1 MRTTHVGACPLD
13 CPDTC
18 SWVLEAEDGRV
29 VSIRGNK
36 AQPFTHGALCGKV
49 NRYLDHLNGDRL
61 LHPLVRTGAK
71 GEGRFARVGWDEAL
85 DRVAAGLQRTIDRHG
100 PQAILPFFFA
110 GSMGMI
116 QSFGLPQRI
125 LYAMGTSRL
134 DTTICTAAWRAAA
147 NATLGGQVCIDP
159 ETLPAARLIVIWG
172 ANPLSTGM
180 HVWKYVNEARAA
192 GAHVVCIDPLRSP
205 TAERCDEHV
214 APRPGTDAALALGL
228 MRVIRDAGAADEA
241 WLASHTV
248 GWPELSAR
256 LDEWPVERAAT
267 ICGLPVEVVRGLGE
281 RLAATRPSAIMI
293 GLGLQRHGGGGS
305 AVRAIMAIPALTGD
319 WRHVGGGVSG
329 MTGDH
334 FPSFSAYAGAK
345 GAGVAYPRSR
355 VVNMSRLGHALH
367 ELDDPPV
374 DSLLVFNC
382 NPAATS
388 PDARRVRAG
397 MLRDDLFTVVLEQRM
412 TDTADLGDI
421 VLPATMQPEH
431 ADLHDSYGHLYLSW
445 NEPAVPAPG
454 ECLPNSEILRR
465 IAARLGFDHPALQIS
480 DLDFAA
486 EMLGQA
492 GIELDD
498 IRAEGFL
505 RIGPPR
511 GSAPFADGGFP
522 TASGRVELVSQA
534 LDRRRSRRSAHL
546 RAAARGGRRRS
557 GGAVPAGAARARRP
571 VLPQLDVRPAG
582 LAPRQDGR
590 PDRLAASVRRRGAG
604 AGRRRHRALP
614 QRPRRLDGGPRRQ
627 RCDEAGRLLHAQDAV
642 AEAVARRRERERLH
656 PGTRHRHRRRSHVP
670 RQPRRGLG
678 SDLSPPARD
687 TPARLRASDVLGSD
701 PRSAAIGV

>member
-49 NRYLDHLNGDRL
+49 NRYLDHLNGDRV

-71 GEGRFARVGWDEAL
+71 GEGRFARVSWDDAL
-85 DRVAAGLQRTIDRHG
+85 DRVAEGLQRTIDRHG
-100 PQAILPFFFA
+100 PEAILPFFFA

-116 QSFGLPQRI
+116 QAFGLPQRI
-125 LYAMGTSRL
+125 LYALGTSRL

-147 NATLGGQVCIDP
+147 TATIGGEVCIDP

-172 ANPLSTGM
+172 ANPLSTGI
-180 HVWKYVNEARAA
+180 HVWKYVLEARAA
-192 GAHVVCIDPLRSP
+192 GAYVVCIDPLRSP

-228 MRVIRDAGAADEA
+228 MRVIRDAGAADEE
-241 WLASHTV
+241 WLAAHAV
-248 GWPELSAR
+248 GWPELAAR
-256 LDEWPVERAAT
+256 LDEWPVERAAA
-267 ICGLPVEVVRGLGE
+267 ICGLPEDVVRALGD
-281 RLAATRPSAIMI
+281 RLATTRPSAVMV
-293 GLGLQRHGGGGS
+293 GLGLQRHGGAGS

-319 WRHVGGGVSG
+319 WRHVGGGLSG

-334 FPSFSAYAGAK
+334 FPSFSAYAGATA
-345 GAGVAYPRSR
+345 AGVTYPRSR

-367 ELDDPPV
+367 ELRDPPV
-374 DSLLVFNC
+374 DSLVIFNC

-412 TDTADLGDI
+412 TDTADLADV

-445 NEPAVPAPG
+445 NEPAVAAPG

-480 DLDFAA
+480 DLEFAG
-486 EMLGQA
+486 EMLAQA
-492 GIELDD
+492 DIELDD
-498 IRAEGFL
+498 LRAEGFL
-505 RIGPPR
+505 RIGPQR
-511 GSAPFADGGFP
+511 DSAPFAAGGFP
-522 TASGRVELVSQA
+522 TPSGRVELFSQA
-534 LDRRRSRRSAHL
+534 LVDAGHDGLPTYQPPFEAVDDELAERFPLVLLAPAGRFFLNSTFAQLDWHRGKMGGPTIWLHPADAASRGLVDGDTVRCHNDRGAWTAALAVSD
-546 RAAARGGRRRS
+546 AARPGVCFTLKTQWPKLSPGGENVNACTPERDTDL
-557 GGAVPAGAARARRP
+557 G
-571 VLPQLDVRPAG
+571 
-582 LAPRQDGR
+582 
-590 PDRLAASVRRRGAG
+590 
-604 AGRRRHRALP
+604 
-614 QRPRRLDGGPRRQ
+614 GGPTFHDNRV
-627 RCDEAGRLLHAQDAV
+627 EV
-642 AEAVARRRERERLH
+642 
-656 PGTRHRHRRRSHVP
+656 
-670 RQPRRGLG
+670 
-678 SDLSPPARD
+678 
-687 TPARLRASDVLGSD
+687 
-701 PRSAAIGV
+701 SAAG

>member
-49 NRYLDHLNGDRL
+49 NRYLDHLNGDRV

-71 GEGRFARVGWDEAL
+71 GEGRFARVSWDDAL
-85 DRVAAGLQRTIDRHG
+85 DRVAEGLQRTIDRHG
-100 PQAILPFFFA
+100 PEAILPFFFA

-116 QSFGLPQRI
+116 QAFGLPQRI
-125 LYAMGTSRL
+125 LYALGTSRL

-147 NATLGGQVCIDP
+147 IATIGGEVCIDP

-172 ANPLSTGM
+172 ANPLSTGI
-180 HVWKYVNEARAA
+180 HVWKYVLEARAA
-192 GAHVVCIDPLRSP
+192 GAYVVCIDPLRSP

-228 MRVIRDAGAADEA
+228 MRVIRDAGAADEE
-241 WLASHTV
+241 WLAAHAV
-248 GWPELSAR
+248 GWPELAAR
-256 LDEWPVERAAT
+256 LDEWPVERAAA
-267 ICGLPVEVVRGLGE
+267 ICGLPEDVVRALGD
-281 RLAATRPSAIMI
+281 RLATTRPSAVMV
-293 GLGLQRHGGGGS
+293 GLGLQRHGGAGS

-319 WRHVGGGVSG
+319 WRHVGGGLSG

-334 FPSFSAYAGAK
+334 FPSFSAYAGATA
-345 GAGVAYPRSR
+345 AGVTYPRSR

-367 ELDDPPV
+367 ELRDPPV
-374 DSLLVFNC
+374 DSLVIFNC

-412 TDTADLGDI
+412 TDTADLADV

-445 NEPAVPAPG
+445 NEPAVAAPG

-480 DLDFAA
+480 DLEFAG
-486 EMLGQA
+486 EMLAQA
-492 GIELDD
+492 DIELDD
-498 IRAEGFL
+498 LRAEGFL
-505 RIGPPR
+505 RIGPQR
-511 GSAPFADGGFP
+511 DSAPFAAGGFP
-522 TASGRVELVSQA
+522 TPSGRVELFSQA
-534 LDRRRSRRSAHL
+534 LVDAGHDGLPTYQPPFEAVDDELAERFPLVLLAPAGRFFLNSTFAQLDWHRGKMGGPTIWLHPADAASRGLVDGDTVRCHNDRGAWTAALAVSD
-546 RAAARGGRRRS
+546 AARPGVCFTLKTQWPKLSPGGENVNACTPERDTDL
-557 GGAVPAGAARARRP
+557 G
-571 VLPQLDVRPAG
+571 
-582 LAPRQDGR
+582 
-590 PDRLAASVRRRGAG
+590 
-604 AGRRRHRALP
+604 
-614 QRPRRLDGGPRRQ
+614 GGPTFHDNRV
-627 RCDEAGRLLHAQDAV
+627 EV
-642 AEAVARRRERERLH
+642 
-656 PGTRHRHRRRSHVP
+656 
-670 RQPRRGLG
+670 
-678 SDLSPPARD
+678 
-687 TPARLRASDVLGSD
+687 
-701 PRSAAIGV
+701 SAAG

>member
-1 MRTTHVGACPLD
+1 VRTTHVGACPLD

-18 SWVLEAEDGRV
+18 SWVLEAEGGRV

-49 NRYLDHLNGDRL
+49 NRYLDHLNGDRV

-71 GEGRFARVGWDEAL
+71 GEGRFARASWDEAL
-85 DRVAAGLQRTIDRHG
+85 DRVADGLQRTIDRHG
-100 PQAILPFFFA
+100 AEAILPYFFA
-110 GSMGMI
+110 GSLGMI
-116 QSFGLPQRI
+116 QAFGLPQRI

-147 NATLGGQVCIDP
+147 KATIGGQVCIDP
-159 ETLPAARLIVIWG
+159 ESLPAARLIVIWG

-228 MRVIRDAGAADEA
+228 MRVIRDAGGVDEQ
-241 WLASHTV
+241 WLEAHAV
-248 GWPELSAR
+248 GWPELRAR
-256 LDEWPVERAAT
+256 LDEWPVERAAA
-267 ICGLPVEVVRGLGE
+267 ICGLPEETVRDLGR

-329 MTGDH
+329 MTGGH

-345 GAGVAYPRSR
+345 AAGITYPRSR
-355 VVNMSRLGHALH
+355 VVNMSRLGEALH

-374 DSLLVFNC
+374 SSLLVFNC

-412 TDTADLGDI
+412 TDTADLADV

-445 NEPAVPAPG
+445 NEPAVPPPG
-454 ECLPNSEILRR
+454 ECLPNAEILRR
-465 IAARLGFDHPALQIS
+465 IAARLGFDQPALQIS
-480 DLDFAA
+480 DLDFGR
-486 EMLGQA
+486 EMLAQV
-492 GIELDD
+492 GIELAD

-505 RIGPPR
+505 RVGPPR
-511 GSAPFADGGFP
+511 DTAPFAAGGFP
-522 TASGRVELVSQA
+522 TPSGRVELVSQA
-534 LDRRRSRRSAHL
+534 LIDAGRDGLPSYELPHEAVDDELAERFPLVLLAPAGRFFLNSTFAQLDWHRSKTGAPTLWLHPAD
-546 RAAARGGRRRS
+546 AAARGL
-557 GGAVPAGAARARRP
+557 V
-571 VLPQLDVRPAG
+571 
-582 LAPRQDGR
+582 DGDTIR
-590 PDRLAASVRRRGAG
+590 CHNDRGAWT
-604 AGRRRHRALP
+604 AALAVSDAT
-614 QRPRRLDGGPRRQ
+614 RPGVCFTLKTQWPKLSPGGENVNACTPERDTDIGGGPTFHDNRV
-627 RCDEAGRLLHAQDAV
+627 EV
-642 AEAVARRRERERLH
+642 
-656 PGTRHRHRRRSHVP
+656 
-670 RQPRRGLG
+670 
-678 SDLSPPARD
+678 
-687 TPARLRASDVLGSD
+687 
-701 PRSAAIGV
+701 SAAAVS

>member
-49 NRYLDHLNGDRL
+49 NRYLDHLNGDRV

-71 GEGRFARVGWDEAL
+71 GEGRFARVSWDDAL
-85 DRVAAGLQRTIDRHG
+85 DRVAEGLQRTIDRHG
-100 PQAILPFFFA
+100 PEAILPFFFA

-116 QSFGLPQRI
+116 QAFGLPQRI
-125 LYAMGTSRL
+125 LYALGTSRL

-147 NATLGGQVCIDP
+147 TATIGGEVCIDP

-172 ANPLSTGM
+172 ANPLSTGI
-180 HVWKYVNEARAA
+180 HVWKYVLEARAA
-192 GAHVVCIDPLRSP
+192 GAYVVCIDPLRSP

-228 MRVIRDAGAADEA
+228 MRVIRDAGAADEE
-241 WLASHTV
+241 WLAAHAV
-248 GWPELSAR
+248 GWPELAAR
-256 LDEWPVERAAT
+256 LDEWPVERAAA
-267 ICGLPVEVVRGLGE
+267 ICGLPEDVVRALGD
-281 RLAATRPSAIMI
+281 RLATTRPSAVMV
-293 GLGLQRHGGGGS
+293 GLGLQRHGGAGS

-319 WRHVGGGVSG
+319 WRHVGGGLSG

-345 GAGVAYPRSR
+345 AAGVTYPRSR

-367 ELDDPPV
+367 ELRDPPV
-374 DSLLVFNC
+374 DSLVIFNC

-412 TDTADLGDI
+412 TDTADLADV

-480 DLDFAA
+480 DLEFAG
-486 EMLGQA
+486 EMLAQA
-492 GIELDD
+492 DIELHDL
-498 IRAEGFL
+498 RAEGFL
-505 RIGPPR
+505 RIGPQR
-511 GSAPFADGGFP
+511 DSAPFAAGGFP
-522 TASGRVELVSQA
+522 TPSGRVELFSQA
-534 LDRRRSRRSAHL
+534 LVDAGHDGLPTYQPPFEAVDDELAERFPLVLLAPAGRFFLNSTFAQLDWHRGKMGGPTIWLHPADAASRGLVDGDTVRCHNDRGAWTAALAVSD
-546 RAAARGGRRRS
+546 AARPGVCFTLKTQWPKLSPGGENVNACTPERDTDL
-557 GGAVPAGAARARRP
+557 G
-571 VLPQLDVRPAG
+571 
-582 LAPRQDGR
+582 
-590 PDRLAASVRRRGAG
+590 
-604 AGRRRHRALP
+604 
-614 QRPRRLDGGPRRQ
+614 GGPTFHDNRV
-627 RCDEAGRLLHAQDAV
+627 EV
-642 AEAVARRRERERLH
+642 
-656 PGTRHRHRRRSHVP
+656 
-670 RQPRRGLG
+670 
-678 SDLSPPARD
+678 
-687 TPARLRASDVLGSD
+687 
-701 PRSAAIGV
+701 SAAG